1 LDEEN
6 NLHITVTDQERCK
19 KQVQIEI
26 PADLV
31 RAETDKLA
39 SDLARRVRVPG
50 FRPGHVPK
58 SVIKTRFR
66 KELRDEVA
74 SQLIPEALRDAVRQR
89 EIKLVAEPRL
99 NEMKFGEDE
108 SIRATFTIEVAP
120 EFELSNYRGLPLT
133 KRVYKVRDEDVERV
147 IERLREAQAELV
159 PVEDRSAELGDVV
172 VVNLTGRFS
181 GNHRAEQEEVKHQ
194 EADIELG
201 AAGLLKE
208 FERAL
213 VGARPGDVKNFTVEY
228 PQDYFDETYAGC
240 KVAYTAEVIAIRRK
254 ELPELDD
261 EFAKSVNDECKTLAE
276 LRAKIRSQLEQ
287 RAARRSEQELREAA
301 IQELV
306 DRNRFDVPEAMVS
319 SELDS
324 RMRSLRHDLAKG
336 GINPSRVHVD
346 WEALRESHRQSAERQ
361 VRAAFILGR
370 IAEVENIEV
379 SDEDLEREL
388 ERLAEGIN
396 ASAATL
402 KARLTKENALD
413 TIKEQVKNHKALD
426 VVIASANIRV
436 EEIEGLG
443 GEDLSSEAQEG

>member
-1 LDEEN
+1 LN
-6 NLHITVTDQERCK
+6 ITVTDQEHCK
-19 KQVQIEI
+19 KQIQIEI

-39 SDLARRVRVPG
+39 SDLARKVRVPG

-74 SQLIPEALRDAVRQR
+74 SHLLPKVLRDLVRQK
-89 EIKLVAEPRL
+89 EIKLVAEPKL
-99 NEMKFGEDE
+99 NEMEFGDDE
-108 SIRATFTIEVAP
+108 SIRATFTVEVAP
-120 EFELSNYRGLPLT
+120 EFELSGYRGLSLT
-133 KRVYKVRDEDVERV
+133 KRVYKVRDEDVEKV
-147 IERLREAQAELV
+147 IEQLRYAQAELV

-172 VVNLTGRFS
+172 VVNLTGRFI
-181 GNHRAEQEEVKHQ
+181 GNHGAEQEEVKHQ

-201 AAGLLKE
+201 SAGLLKE
-208 FERAL
+208 FEQAL
-213 VGARPGDVKNFTVEY
+213 VGARPGDVRNFTVEY
-228 PQDYFDETYAGC
+228 PQDYFDEKYAGC

-319 SELDS
+319 NELDS
-324 RMRSLRHDLAKG
+324 RMRSLSRNLVRG
-336 GINPSRVHVD
+336 GVNPSRVNID
-346 WEALRESHRQSAERQ
+346 WEALRESHRQSAEQQ
-361 VRAAFILGR
+361 VRAAFILSR
-370 IAEVENIEV
+370 IAEAENIEV
-379 SDEDLEREL
+379 SDEEFDREL
-388 ERLAEGIN
+388 ERMAEG
-396 ASAATL
+396 AGTSLTAL

-413 TIKEQVKNHKALD
+413 TIKEQVRNHKALD
-426 VVIASANIRV
+426 FVIASANLRV

-443 GEDLSSEAQEG
+443 GADLSADGEA